1 MTGRSEV
8 PSDPVRRRLL
18 DELWNTDHRYYELAR
33 QHVRAAAQRPG
44 EYDFLRERL
53 PASGDILEVGCGE
66 GSNMEVLA
74 APGRRFVGCDLS
86 ALALRLATD
95 SSPVG
100 GTNRFVRGEGEALP
114 FPDAT
119 FCAVMGISLLEHLPH
134 PETAIAEMAR
144 VLAPG
149 GTLLLL
155 SPQYGGP
162 LGASPC
168 RQGGGPGRFLRRFLR
183 AHLPRRGSEMGWE
196 RVAPTVLEGAAYD
209 GDRDAVI
216 EPELTGLVRYLS
228 HLGLELEVVTSGLEW
243 ATWLD
248 YPGSLPQQ
256 LARAICERLGRL
268 GLAPYRH
275 FGPVVAVAARR
286 PPVKP

>member
-1 MTGRSEV
+1 MSA
-8 PSDPVRRRLL
+8 DPVRRRLL
-18 DELWNTDHRYYELAR
+18 DELWNSDERYYELAR
-33 QHVRAAAQRPG
+33 QHVRAAAKRPG

-53 PASGDILEVGCGE
+53 PAGGDILEIGCGE

-86 ALALRLATD
+86 ELALRLAREAEPAD
-95 SSPVG
+95 
-100 GTNRFVRGEGEALP
+100 GTNRFVRGEGESLP

-119 FCAVMGISLLEHLPH
+119 FCAVMGISLLEHLPD

-149 GTLLLL
+149 GILLLL

-168 RQGGGPGRFLRRFLR
+168 REGGGAGRFLRRLLR
-183 AHLPRRGSEMGWE
+183 AHLPRRGTGMGWQ
-196 RVAPTVLEGAAYD
+196 RVDPTVLDGAAYD

-228 HLGLELEVVTSGLEW
+228 HLGLEPESATSGLEW
-243 ATWLD
+243 SSWLD

-256 LARAICERLGRL
+256 LARAVCERLGRL
-268 GLAPYRH
+268 GLPPYRN

-286 PPVKP
+286 PGNKP

>member
-1 MTGRSEV
+1 MTA
-8 PSDPVRRRLL
+8 DPVRRRLL
-18 DELWNTDHRYYELAR
+18 DELWNSDHRYYDLAR
-33 QHVRAAAQRPG
+33 QHVRAAAKRPG
-44 EYDFLRERL
+44 EYDFLRDRL
-53 PASGDILEVGCGE
+53 PAGGDILEIGCGE

-74 APGRRFVGCDLS
+74 APARRFVGCDLS
-86 ALALRLATD
+86 ALALRLARD
-95 SSPVG
+95 SSPSG

-114 FPDAT
+114 FADGT
-119 FCAVMGISLLEHLPH
+119 FGAVMGISLLEHLPH
-134 PETAIAEMAR
+134 PETVIAEMAR

-168 RQGGGPGRFLRRFLR
+168 RRGGGAGRFLRRLLR
-183 AHLPRRGSEMGWE
+183 AHLPRRGTALGWQ

-228 HLGLELEVVTSGLEW
+228 HLGLDPEVATSGLEW
-243 ATWLD
+243 STWLD

-256 LARAICERLGRL
+256 LARAVCERLGRL
-268 GLAPYRH
+268 GLPPYKN

-286 PPVKP
+286 PRREP